1 MGNNNEQ
8 YLEYLEDYRNREN
21 IESTYSNDP
30 LKEESIDFE
39 ALANVRSEIVLSLRS
54 SVSSRSKSKSCFRLL
69 LSI

>member
-39 ALANVRSEIVLSLRS
+39 VWTEFISYYRYCEFSLEYCG
-54 SVSSRSKSKSCFRLL
+54 SVQCA
-69 LSI
+69 I